1 MFGLDSGTGIQSELG
16 GAGAPSGLTEA
27 DIQALSGLTPNQG
40 TGVASEATQSPFG
53 SPVPVSPNSLGP
65 LSPQGQSQNT
75 PSATPL
81 SSSVSTGG
89 KVGESVEVSSK
100 QWSEP
105 VYKNILA
112 TTEKTDSKGK
122 AQNRAEAAGYEQVT
136 GQDYTDALGLKGQ
149 AVQDQTALNARIADS
164 KTELEA
170 TKARLMSEHA
180 GEIEKMQAVVQAKT
194 EQASANYAG
203 QLATIAATRI
213 DHNQLYHDKGAAGKI
228 AMLASSF
235 VGGILDAKGVKNNI
249 QGTLMKTI
257 DDNVSDQIANLNNQ
271 KDVAQGFL
279 QLYNMAVADGSN
291 QIAAKTKLQGMY
303 LTAFEQQATAELS
316 KYGSE
321 LAKSTGKAAL
331 ADLAMEKANIFKKVR
346 DDANDRLVKAET
358 LRLTERGQNMSA
370 ATAAAQLKFQ
380 REEANHRREDA
391 KAAARAGALDNIKK
405 LVINNTDGSI
415 SRIAYDEDSAKLAR
429 KTHAGASQ
437 LDSDVAELRA
447 MVKAAGGLGM
457 KGRMGTLFNDVDDKR
472 AQALYNRIISN
483 ELRVQSGAAVNEA
496 EVERKVKEIGDG
508 SWTAIKAGGVG
519 AFEQTLQDHERLNL
533 QAVEKYDQQYSMSI
547 PEDQRQALEAQGLSG
562 RSVGDPSVFGK
573 NRREELE
580 QLNKGAPGADENGK
594 TPDDRLAEKA
604 ASPSHDIHTG
614 VAPASIPDSW
624 KKYGKDSGWTTELA
638 DPELR
643 KGLMK
648 LTPEQRQTAIEMA
661 GGEGPDTAEPVY
673 VPHMDALALILSDD
687 KATSERKQWAANQLL
702 NIAATAKDSTQADYA
717 QYLAKSVGVE
727 YDDRQLQQIRATGA
741 VPKGSDVSG
750 RLQQDLDLLRM
761 SE

>member
-1 MFGLDSGTGIQSELG
+1 MFGLGNGLG
-16 GAGAPSGLTEA
+16 ALPSNAGV
-27 DIQALSGLTPNQG
+27 GLTPEDAQALG
-40 TGVASEATQSPFG
+40 IDTQQAETQAAQSPLG

-65 LSPQGQSQNT
+65 LSPQLQSQNT

-89 KVGESVEVSSK
+89 QVGVSGEVSTK
-100 QWSEP
+100 GWSGAS
-105 VYKNILA
+105 YDNIVA
-112 TTEKTDSKGK
+112 KTRPGDLRGS
-122 AQNRAEAAGYEQVT
+122 AQSRKTAGEYEQKT
-136 GQDYTDALGLKGQ
+136 GQEYADALGAKAGSI
-149 AVQDQTALNARIADS
+149 VDQTQLNSRIADS
-164 KTELEA
+164 KMELESE
-170 TKARLMSEHA
+170 KARLLNEHA
-180 GEIEKMQAVVQAKT
+180 GEIQKMQEVVQAKT
-194 EQASANYAG
+194 EKASADYAG
-203 QLATIAATRI
+203 QLAMIAATRI

-331 ADLAMEKANIFKKVR
+331 ADLAMEKAKINEKVR
-346 DDANDRLVKAET
+346 KDAWDLNNALEGHRIAQ
-358 LRLTERGQNMSA
+358 RGQDMSA

-380 REEANHRREDA
+380 EKAEAHRREDA
-391 KAAARAGALDNIKK
+391 KAASGAGQMDLLKKTIVLDASQGGKPLRRALTEDGGKLVNVVHSAAAANLKDFTELEDLIKK
-405 LVINNTDGSI
+405 AGSTG
-415 SRIAYDEDSAKLAR
+415 Y
-429 KTHAGASQ
+429 
-437 LDSDVAELRA
+437 
-447 MVKAAGGLGM
+447 GGKSGQ
-457 KGRMGTLFNDVDDKR
+457 LFNSEDEKR
-472 AQALYNRIISN
+472 ARSLYKRIVANS
-483 ELRVQSGAAVNEA
+483 LRVQSGAAVNEA
-496 EVERKVKEIGDG
+496 EVERKEQEIGDTNFLASLG
-508 SWTAIKAGGVG
+508 SVDTFRQLLRDGQRRDIQKV
-519 AFEQTLQDHERLNL
+519 
-533 QAVEKYDQQYSMSI
+533 QAWDDTYTVPLS
-547 PEDQRQALEAQGLSG
+547 PAQIEWARANGLSG
-562 RSVGDPSVFGK
+562 ESLGTDDQF
-573 NRREELE
+573 
-580 QLNKGAPGADENGK
+580 GAPKLSEIAAGDDKRAKEKSGYK
-594 TPDDRLAEKA
+594 SPDDRLAEKA

-614 VAPASIPDSW
+614 VAPANIPDSW

-638 DPELR
+638 NPELR

-687 KATSERKQWAANQLL
+687 KATSERKQWAAAQLL